1 MNSYEKYT
9 KPTMPET
16 MANIDSPS
24 VKAETVKIILLD
36 IDETL
41 MRLNDELFDINNAV
55 DNVDDPRNTNVK
67 SPDTSIIDTLRRI
80 RENASLAVRQAINI
94 RERLW

>member
-1 MNSYEKYT
+1 MTSYEKYEKT
-9 KPTMPET
+9 TMPET
-16 MANIDSPS
+16 MANIDSPL

-36 IDETL
+36 IDEML

-55 DNVDDPRNTNVK
+55 DNVNDARNPNTK
-67 SPDTSIIDTLRRI
+67 SPDTSIIDTLRRL
-80 RENASLAVRQAINI
+80 REATNLAVRQAINI